1 MCPQSSSLSITCAG
15 NGIRQTQQLAPGPWP
30 WLHHA
35 SRARTH
41 ACDPAQ
47 GTTRG
52 SLRLSATDMPCRACV
67 HAARRPSSHPSLRY
81 TVCAPA
87 REYLLSLDHFTPFH
101 DCSMCPYLLLARG
114 NVRFHVHSVV
124 YIYMC
129 YVLCATC
136 AYSQHACAATRYKV
150 L

>member
-67 HAARRPSSHPSLRY
+67 HAARRPSSHPSHRY
-81 TVCAPA
+81 TVCVPA

-124 YIYMC
+124 YICASAVCDMC
-129 YVLCATC
+129 IFT
-136 AYSQHACAATRYKV
+136 ACMCCHTRYKV